1 MPAVQL
7 RIATVGNVDAGKS
20 TLTGCLTRDI
30 LDDGR
35 GHARAAVLRCKH
47 EQETGRTSSVGT
59 EVMVSG
65 PVLPVPLA
73 GYCGR
78 LLRGE
83 KGLLGLQWP
92 TSRQRRLLVASQSF
106 TALHCTCQPC
116 VYICTLA
123 GIQG

>member
-59 EVMVSG
+59 EVMVCGSAC
-65 PVLPVPLA
+65 PVRHA
-73 GYCGR
+73 GYVGTLMEDER
-78 LLRGE
+78 
-83 KGLLGLQWP
+83 
-92 TSRQRRLLVASQSF
+92 SQCS
-106 TALHCTCQPC
+106 A
-116 VYICTLA
+116 
-123 GIQG
+123 